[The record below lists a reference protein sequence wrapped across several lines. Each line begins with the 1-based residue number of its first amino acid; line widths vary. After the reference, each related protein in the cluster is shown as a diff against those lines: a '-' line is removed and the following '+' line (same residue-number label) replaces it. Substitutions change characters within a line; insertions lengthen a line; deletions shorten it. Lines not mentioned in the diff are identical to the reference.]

1 MGSKRRSMLLI
12 LMYVLV
18 ETICSNLIVS
28 VELWDLLEL
37 LDVVS
42 AFDGLRRASRLY
54 IRGSAQG
61 WLNGLAQ

>member
-1 MGSKRRSMLLI
+1 
-12 LMYVLV
+12 MYVLI

-37 LDVVS
+37 LDVVP
-42 AFDGLRRASRLY
+42 AFDRLRRASRLY